1 MFQHEHVDTLYTHS
15 VATLLSVF
23 LLTMTSILQLKDDP
37 LQE

>member
-1 MFQHEHVDTLYTHS
+1 MFQHKHVHTLYTRS

-23 LLTMTSILQLKDDP
+23 TVTSILQLKDDP